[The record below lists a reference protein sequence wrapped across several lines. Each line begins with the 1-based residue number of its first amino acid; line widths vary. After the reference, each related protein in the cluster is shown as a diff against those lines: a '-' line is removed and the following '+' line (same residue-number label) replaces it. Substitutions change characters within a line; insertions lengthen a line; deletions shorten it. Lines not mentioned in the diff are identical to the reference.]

1 MDVQID
7 VILYEDHTQFDARIA
22 ETSLMLEEFLSLTDG
37 RRWTRRVAGSKVI
50 NMSTTCG
57 AGHSLEPGSFN
68 GPSSNAPVSNSSSSD
83 CMACSVGF
91 HKEALDDS
99 PCLKCPGHAT
109 TGSTGTNAAGLCIC
123 KDGYAASGLKASNAL
138 RCVANSQHVSIPD
151 AKAAARAM
159 STAIGT
165 IIGANVAV
173 AVGTAV
179 GSAVTSA
186 MASSVA
192 VAGGEATTGAS
203 ASGSTSSGTT
213 ALITQACF
221 EFLFI

>member
-7 VILYEDHTQFDARIA
+7 AILYEDHAEFNARID
-22 ETSLMLEEFLSLTDG
+22 ETSLMLEEFLSMTDG
-37 RRWTRRVAGSKVI
+37 RRRTRRVAGLKVI
-50 NMSTTCG
+50 DMGTTCG

-68 GPSSNAPVSNSSSSD
+68 GSSSNASSSNSSSSG

-109 TGSTGTNAAGLCIC
+109 TGSTGTNDARLCIC
-123 KDGYAASGLKASNAL
+123 KDGYKASSLKASNAL
-138 RCVANSQHVSIPD
+138 WCVANRQYVSIPD
-151 AKAAARAM
+151 AKATARVM

-179 GSAVTSA
+179 GSAVSSA
-186 MASSVA
+186 MASSAA
-192 VAGGEATTGAS
+192 VAGGEAATGAS
-203 ASGSTSSGTT
+203 ASGSTSGTA
-213 ALITQACF
+213 ALVTQVR
-221 EFLFI
+221 FLF